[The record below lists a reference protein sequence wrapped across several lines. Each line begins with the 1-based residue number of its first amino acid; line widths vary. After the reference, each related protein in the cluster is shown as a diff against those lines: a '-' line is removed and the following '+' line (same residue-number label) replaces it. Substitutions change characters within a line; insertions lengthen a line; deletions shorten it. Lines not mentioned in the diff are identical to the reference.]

1 MTKAKIRRL
10 TVYTKFRE
18 RTYDNTTVPEIR
30 LEGRWLE
37 KVGFYKGQRVKIE
50 QEQGRLIITLDDEP
64 AA

>member
-37 KVGFYKGQRVKIE
+37 KVGFNEGQRVKIE

>member
-18 RTYDNTTVPEIR
+18 RTYDNTAVPEIR

-37 KVGFYKGQRVKIE
+37 KVGFNRGQRVKIE

>member
-1 MTKAKIRRL
+1 MTKVKIRRL
-10 TVYTKFRE
+10 RVYTKFRG

-37 KVGFYKGQRVKIE
+37 KVGFNTGQKVKIE
-50 QEQGRLIITLDDEP
+50 QEHGRLIITLDDEP